1 MDEAEALDFVM
12 TVTEAAERW
21 DKGDRTVRQACTGYK
36 GAPPRFV
43 DGEFRQSGKTW
54 LVTKAGM
61 IRVFGEEPKE

>member
-1 MDEAEALDFVM
+1 MGRDIVDEAEALDFVM

-43 DGEFRQSGKTW
+43 EGEFR
-54 LVTKAGM
+54 
-61 IRVFGEEPKE
+61 